1 MKIAIPKEIRE
12 GETRVAASPDTV
24 KKFVALGAEVVVEA
38 GAGIKA
44 AVTDAAYEGAGA
56 TIAVDAASALSGAEI
71 VLKVQ
76 RPMLASEG
84 TDELG
89 LIDRGALL
97 VANLSPY
104 DTPDAL
110 QAYADAGITACAMEL
125 MPRITRAQ
133 SMDVL
138 SSQSNLAGYKAVLD
152 ACAVYGKAMPMMMT
166 AAGTVPPAKCFIMGA
181 GVAGLQAIAT
191 ARRLGGVVSA
201 TDVRPA
207 VKEQV
212 ESLGA
217 SFVAVEDDEF
227 REAETSG
234 GYAKEMSE
242 AYQKKQAELVADHI
256 AKQDIVICTAL
267 IPGRP
272 APTLIT
278 QEMVESMKPGSVI
291 VDLAVERGGNCA
303 LSKPG
308 EIVDHNGVLIVG
320 HLNVPGRLPADAS
333 ALYARNLLNFL
344 TPLID
349 KETGALAIDWDDE
362 IVKGVVLTRDGAIV
376 HPAFAPKSPEP
387 QPEAESEAEQTE
399 PAAEGDADEQA
410 KS

>member
-38 GAGIKA
+38 GAGIRA

-56 TIAVDAASALSGAEI
+56 TIAADAASALSGAEI

-76 RPMLASEG
+76 RPMLAGEG

-97 VANLSPY
+97 VANLAPY

-227 REAETSG
+227 REAETAG

-349 KETGALAIDWDDE
+349 KDTGALAIDWDDE

-376 HPAFAPKSPEP
+376 HPAFAPAPPEP
-387 QPEAESEAEQTE
+387 EPEPEQAEPEAE
-399 PAAEGDADEQA
+399 GDEQA
-410 KS
+410 GS